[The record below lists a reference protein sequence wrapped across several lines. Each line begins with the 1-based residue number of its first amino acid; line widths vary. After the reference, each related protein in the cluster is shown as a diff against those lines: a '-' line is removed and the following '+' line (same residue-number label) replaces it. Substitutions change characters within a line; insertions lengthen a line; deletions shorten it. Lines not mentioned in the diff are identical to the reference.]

1 MCFNK
6 KMVKRKKNFPLW
18 FKIETIIFLI
28 FSVAIGAS
36 YFNKIDVLNE
46 IEAHYL
52 LIKLFTLI
60 IFIVIIWLI
69 SFILCY
75 CNRFNK

>member
-28 FSVAIGAS
+28 FSVAIVAS

>member
-1 MCFNK
+1 
-6 KMVKRKKNFPLW
+6 MVKRKKNFPLW